1 MFGEEYMAFISENK
15 IDNKGRLT
23 LPKETKA
30 EKDEVLYLG
39 LDEGTKELQIGTF
52 HSIFTKIEE
61 LNNKLNETDD
71 VFERISISKC
81 ILKLKKLIIL
91 KLRVD
96 KYRRVLLTNEVRE
109 LYDLDK
115 DTIYIKGN
123 MDVINLYSNKEDI
136 KGLSM

>member
-30 EKDEVLYLG
+30 EKDEILYLG
-39 LDEGTKELQIGTF
+39 LSEGTKELQIGKF
-52 HSIFTKIEE
+52 NSIFNKIEE
-61 LNNKLNETDD
+61 LNAKLNETEDI
-71 VFERISISKC
+71 FERISISKC
-81 ILKLKKLIIL
+81 ILKLKKLIIQ

-96 KYRRVLLTNEVRE
+96 KYRRVLLPSEIRE
-109 LYDLDK
+109 LYNLTNDN
-115 DTIYIKGN
+115 IYIKGN
-123 MDVINLYSNKEDI
+123 IDVINLYTNKEEV